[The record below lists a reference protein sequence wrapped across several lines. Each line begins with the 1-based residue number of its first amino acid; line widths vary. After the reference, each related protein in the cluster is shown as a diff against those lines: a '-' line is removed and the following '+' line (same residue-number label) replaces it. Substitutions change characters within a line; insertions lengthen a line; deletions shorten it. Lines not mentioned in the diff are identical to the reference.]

1 MVCDESINLE
11 LLDRG
16 EILSRWLA
24 DAPAWPIGELGDA
37 RLLAQP
43 LVNFIVSGAGARV
56 VSWNCFTLLM
66 IKRLHEALGA
76 LARG

>member
-1 MVCDESINLE
+1 MCDESINLE

-24 DAPAWPIGELGDA
+24 NAPAWPIGELGDA

-43 LVNFIVSGAGARV
+43 LVNFIVSGARA
-56 VSWNCFTLLM
+56 
-66 IKRLHEALGA
+66 
-76 LARG
+76 